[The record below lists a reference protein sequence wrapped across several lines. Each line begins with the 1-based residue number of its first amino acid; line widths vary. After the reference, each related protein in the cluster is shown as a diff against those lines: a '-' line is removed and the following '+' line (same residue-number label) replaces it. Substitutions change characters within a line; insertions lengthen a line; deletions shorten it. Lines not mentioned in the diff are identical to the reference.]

1 MNILLGI
8 LMVAIGSFLSFSGLT
23 KSNFI
28 VYKIL
33 VARSRILWGKSDKV
47 HVFYSVIGI
56 LIIIMGLLLSI
67 GLF

>member
-33 VARSRILWGKSDKV
+33 VARSRILWGKKV
-47 HVFYSVIGI
+47 HAFYSVIGI